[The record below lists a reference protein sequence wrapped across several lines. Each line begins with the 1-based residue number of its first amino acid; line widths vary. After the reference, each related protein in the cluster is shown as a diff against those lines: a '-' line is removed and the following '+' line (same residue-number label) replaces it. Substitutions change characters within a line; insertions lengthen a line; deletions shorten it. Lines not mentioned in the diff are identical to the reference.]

1 MEGKE
6 DADEK
11 ADGQEDRYP
20 AQQYDVYVLSDEL
33 NDKLKLLN
41 YEQDYANSAASYRT
55 LSREYFVK
63 TTNIGEQF
71 FIFTTLSAWLIQK
84 AIDPSFA
91 FSQEFND
98 PNGIILSILDA
109 LRSKNVPISFAPNKL
124 KTGAGEH
131 CLYVLDKLADLALVA
146 EQFSWIRADPMWED
160 DEETKLAVDQAEITT
175 EEFNEDEQIN
185 VAADD
190 DSEIVMDLKAV
201 SPRINFD
208 NDVKVSSKFWK
219 LEVERVAPHLKI
231 TFEQDSKDWRMH
243 LERMRSLQK
252 SVTELLSTT
261 EPNLK
266 RISNELEKTMERI
279 INRWQFCPY
288 YMIEI
293 NSSILERTQK
303 LQHISDELEQI
314 KQQIDEK
321 NLQNNDGVP
330 MLRLKQALQKMESE
344 IMTMNVQISV
354 IEQSL
359 LQSQLKNR
367 TTYNAHFQDLHI

>member
-1 MEGKE
+1 
-6 DADEK
+6 
-11 ADGQEDRYP
+11 
-20 AQQYDVYVLSDEL
+20 
-33 NDKLKLLN
+33 
-41 YEQDYANSAASYRT
+41 
-55 LSREYFVK
+55 
-63 TTNIGEQF
+63 
-71 FIFTTLSAWLIQK
+71 
-84 AIDPSFA
+84 
-91 FSQEFND
+91 
-98 PNGIILSILDA
+98 
-109 LRSKNVPISFAPNKL
+109 
-124 KTGAGEH
+124 
-131 CLYVLDKLADLALVA
+131 
-146 EQFSWIRADPMWED
+146 MWED

-208 NDVKVSSKFWK
+208 NDQQSLDGILHSDIDVDFWK

-279 INRWQFCPY
+279 INR
-288 YMIEI
+288 EI